1 MDIVIRSL
9 NREFYAPLEK
19 IHTLFTGGFD
29 NPIDLDNFRR
39 YVRLQ
44 SHLIKIAVQNS
55 TSRIVGYIIGDRKR
69 QLEGNIF
76 SLYVLPNFRKRQ
88 IGTRLLIS
96 LEKEFHTKQ
105 PNIRYLSARIPEEFF
120 NSTNFFLKQDFEIIT
135 KINNYVKTDLSF
147 PHEVNPN
154 LKIKLATK
162 NDLQDLIKLEKI
174 CFPEYWQKNSVDFMS
189 EIRSETSSLFVAF
202 LEGKLVGY
210 NINAVSASRT
220 DGHYI
225 RIATHPKFRR
235 KYIGTSL
242 TVKAFQWFKKQRT
255 IQKILLSTYS
265 ESNFHNTMY
274 QSWGFKFV
282 DQEMIIAKEYNI
294 KVYNQ

>member
-1 MDIVIRSL
+1 MDTIIRSL
-9 NREFYAPLEK
+9 SKEFYSPLEE
-19 IHTLFTGGFD
+19 IHTQFVGNFD

-39 YVRLQ
+39 YVRLR
-44 SHLIKIAVQNS
+44 SHLVRIAVQNS
-55 TSRIVGYIIGDRKR
+55 SSIVGYIIGDRKR
-69 QLEGNIF
+69 QMEGNIF

-88 IGTRLLIS
+88 IGTGLLIA

-120 NSTNFFLKQDFEIIT
+120 NSSNFFLKQGFEIIT
-135 KINNYVKTDLSF
+135 KINNYVKNDLSF
-147 PHEVNPN
+147 PYEMNPN
-154 LKIKLATK
+154 LKIKMATK
-162 NDLQDLIKLEKI
+162 SNLQDLIKIEKI

-235 KYIGTSL
+235 RHIGTSL
-242 TVKAFQWFKKQRT
+242 TVKAFQWFKKQRS
-255 IQKILLSTYS
+255 IQRILLSTYS
-265 ESNFHNTMY
+265 ESNFHNAMY
-274 QSWGFKFV
+274 KGWGFKFV
-282 DQEMIIAKEYNI
+282 DQEMIVAKEFNI